1 MPRQTTM
8 VTARCET
15 TRPSTRAY
23 HASKLSS
30 ARSMY
35 MYQFFLGF
43 FSALVLGRR
52 RSHWLQSMGVSDRA
66 QVVDMII
73 MIVTIHPN

>member
-1 MPRQTTM
+1 
-8 VTARCET
+8 
-15 TRPSTRAY
+15 
-23 HASKLSS
+23 
-30 ARSMY
+30 MY